1 MRFFNNRA
9 HGQEARIVHGRPHL
23 LVAMAFLLLSVM
35 AAQAQEE
42 GGGPAEEGRHE
53 IGLLVCHSA
62 VSQGIDA
69 DGDRSWLVL
78 PSWGLNYN
86 YWLSERWAI
95 GLHTDLISETFRVTE
110 DLKEGE
116 EKPVIERTRP
126 VAPALMASYRPHEHW
141 SFILGM
147 GEEFA
152 KEGNLTLMRAG
163 MEYSI
168 HLSGAWETSGSFAY
182 DFRFDAYDSFTFG
195 FGVARRF

>member
-1 MRFFNNRA
+1 M
-9 HGQEARIVHGRPHL
+9 V
-23 LVAMAFLLLSVM
+23 VLLLSGT
-35 AAQAQEE
+35 AARAQE
-42 GGGPAEEGRHE
+42 GGSESAEEGRHE

-62 VSQGIDA
+62 VSQGINA

-86 YWLSERWAI
+86 YWLNERWAI

-126 VAPALMASYRPHEHW
+126 VAPAVMLSYRPHEHW

-163 MEYSI
+163 VEYSI

-182 DFRFDAYDSFTFG
+182 DFRFDAYDSYTFG